1 MLMPVLLVLAVQALA
16 PSSMV
21 ILSRETMSQI
31 DAPRQVSVNT
41 AADFAA
47 LWRQH
52 AGDVKPPA
60 VDFNARTVV
69 AVFLGT
75 RMTAGY
81 AVEILRTR
89 DEKGALIVEWQ
100 ERRPSRDMMTAQ
112 VVTSPAVIASIPKFA
127 GTVTFEK
134 VEK

>member
-41 AADFAA
+41 VADFAA

-52 AGDVKPPA
+52 AGDAKPPA